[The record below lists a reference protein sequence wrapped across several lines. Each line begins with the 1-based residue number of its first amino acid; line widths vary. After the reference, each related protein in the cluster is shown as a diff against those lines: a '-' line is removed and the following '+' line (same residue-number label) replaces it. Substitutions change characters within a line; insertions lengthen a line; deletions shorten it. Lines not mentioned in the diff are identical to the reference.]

1 MPTVRNPV
9 LLAGGGKDVFVHA
22 SAVERWGLVG
32 LGEGEDVVVDVIKGR
47 RGPEAARVRLV

>member
-47 RGPEAARVRLV
+47 RGPEASRVRLV